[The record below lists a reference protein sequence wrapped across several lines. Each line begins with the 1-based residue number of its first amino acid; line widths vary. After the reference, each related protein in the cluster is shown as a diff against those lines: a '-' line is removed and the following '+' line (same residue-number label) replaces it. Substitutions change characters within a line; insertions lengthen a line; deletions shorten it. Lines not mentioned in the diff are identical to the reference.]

1 MISIGNKSVP
11 LKLQT
16 HLIGQSMEQQHCLAP
31 GSIDFIPLHRNTGQ
45 ATQSEIIDCAK
56 LSAVPDVEG
65 GIEDIGFLELVQLDL
80 GVAHLVL
87 HTLEFVIQLQLLPFK
102 LTILPLVPGSS
113 QGDQEGLTV
122 EAAAPLSSFFLRIDS
137 SDIVTSN
144 YTTLYV
150 CH

>member
-1 MISIGNKSVP
+1 M
-11 LKLQT
+11 
-16 HLIGQSMEQQHCLAP
+16 
-31 GSIDFIPLHRNTGQ
+31 
-45 ATQSEIIDCAK
+45 
-56 LSAVPDVEG
+56 EG

-87 HTLEFVIQLQLLPFK
+87 HTLEFIIQLQLLPFK